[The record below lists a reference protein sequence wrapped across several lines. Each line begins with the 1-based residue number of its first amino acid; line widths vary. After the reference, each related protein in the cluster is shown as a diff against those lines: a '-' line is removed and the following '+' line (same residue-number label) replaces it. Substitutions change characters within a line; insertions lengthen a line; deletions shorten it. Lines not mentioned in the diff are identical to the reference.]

1 MLSHVF
7 FHLLS
12 ASHEEFRTQ
21 NVWWNLADAVIALLV
36 VQGQDVIS
44 NTLEQLSS
52 LRAGVVEHPLN
63 QVLVTPAS
71 LRLFMEY
78 HIFAVWDFMSLVKRL
93 QQVIFGTPA
102 HLKAL
107 QLRTIAHS
115 W

>member
-1 MLSHVF
+1 VDFSHCC
-7 FHLLS
+7 
-12 ASHEEFRTQ
+12 
-21 NVWWNLADAVIALLV
+21 DAFLV

-44 NTLEQLSS
+44 YTLQQLSS

-93 QQVIFGTPA
+93 QQVIFGYTCPSEA
-102 HLKAL
+102 QDNRAF
-107 QLRTIAHS
+107 IEI
-115 W
+115 